1 MSNRKIGFTVLVVA
15 AILAV
20 SATCYVAAA
29 PERPALET
37 TAPATA
43 SGRWQ
48 IYRATM
54 ATDVGKDEQGS
65 RSAINTI
72 LLDSATGE
80 SWLLW
85 PVEKDGDRHYAWIP
99 IPRQKK

>member
-1 MSNRKIGFTVLVVA
+1 VTNRKIVFAVFAIA
-15 AILAV
+15 AILAI

-29 PERPALET
+29 PERSALEP
-37 TAPATA
+37 TAPESA

-48 IYRATM
+48 IHRAAM
-54 ATDVGKDEQGS
+54 ATDMGKDEQGS

-72 LLDSATGE
+72 LLDSAKGDT
-80 SWLLW
+80 WLLW

-99 IPRQKK
+99 IPRQK